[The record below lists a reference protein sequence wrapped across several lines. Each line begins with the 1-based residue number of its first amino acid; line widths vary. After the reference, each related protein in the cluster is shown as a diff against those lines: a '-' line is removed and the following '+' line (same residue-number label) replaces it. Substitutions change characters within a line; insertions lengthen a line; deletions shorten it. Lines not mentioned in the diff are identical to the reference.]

1 MMVAQRVPPHNL
13 SKRREGIPKKTGLE
27 NTSGRTADIKEISL
41 EHGPQQ
47 IGIEWTSHHHS
58 PVASLRRKHSSGNYK
73 TAEQAPTRPKR
84 PAPTSPKKQ
93 QNQSRNTA
101 QYSSRKSRRQSPV
114 LSREYALPAQEQTK
128 IQGKSLSSKLYQ
140 QQTEMQNPCTQTY

>member
-1 MMVAQRVPPHNL
+1 MMVAQRVPSHNL
-13 SKRREGIPKKTGLE
+13 SKRREGVPKKTDRD
-27 NTSGRTADIKEISL
+27 NTSGRTGDTKEISQK
-41 EHGPQQ
+41 HGPQQ
-47 IGIEWTSHHHS
+47 IGVEWTSHHHS
-58 PVASLRRKHSSGNYK
+58 PAASHCRKHDSGNDK

-93 QNQSRNTA
+93 QNQARNMA
-101 QYSSRKSRRQSPV
+101 QYSSRKSRRQLPG

-128 IQGKSLSSKLYQ
+128 TQGKSLSSKLYQ